1 MGAMSAPGEAEF
13 LRQYHETVRP
23 LYAYVARRACGDRE
37 LAEDVTQESWMR
49 AVSSWTREG
58 LPREPLAWLKTA
70 AQHLLADHFRNASRR
85 RLARAELELDAE
97 VLAPATNSAAA
108 LVQQGLAQLRGPDA
122 ELIAAFHLDGTS
134 VRELAEARDCSEKAI
149 EGRLR
154 RARVA
159 LAQVLAPWIED
170 GGLL

>member
-1 MGAMSAPGEAEF
+1 MGAMERPDEAQF
-13 LRQYHETVRP
+13 LRLYQDTVRP

-49 AVSSWTREG
+49 AVSSWAREG

-70 AQHLLADHFRNASRR
+70 AQRLLADHYRNASRR
-85 RLARAELELDAE
+85 RLARVELELDAE
-97 VLAPATNSAAA
+97 ALRPATNSAAT
-108 LVQQGLAQLRGPDA
+108 LVQQGLAELRGPDA
-122 ELIAAFHLDGTS
+122 ELIAAFHLDGAS
-134 VRELAEARDCSEKAI
+134 VRELATARACSEKAI

-159 LAQVLAPWIED
+159 LAEVLAPWIED
-170 GGLL
+170 GGSP

>member
-1 MGAMSAPGEAEF
+1 MGAMQRPAEAEF
-13 LRQYHETVRP
+13 LRLYQETVRP

-37 LAEDVTQESWMR
+37 LAEDVTQESWLR
-49 AVSSWTREG
+49 AVTAWTGAG

-85 RLARAELELDAE
+85 RLARVELELDAE
-97 VLAPATNSAAA
+97 VVAPATRSAAA
-108 LVQQGLAQLRGPDA
+108 LVQQGLAELRQRDA
-122 ELIAAFHLDGTS
+122 ELIAEFHIDGTS
-134 VRELAEARDCSEKAI
+134 VRELAEARACSEKAI

-159 LAQVLAPWIED
+159 LAQALAPWIED
-170 GGLL
+170 GGSR